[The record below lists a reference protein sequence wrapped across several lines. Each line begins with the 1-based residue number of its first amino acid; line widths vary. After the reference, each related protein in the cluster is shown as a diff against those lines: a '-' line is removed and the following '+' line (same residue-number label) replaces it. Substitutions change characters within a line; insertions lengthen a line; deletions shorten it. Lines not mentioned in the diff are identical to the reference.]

1 FQYVE
6 GETLE
11 KLLGRRGMLPIKRC
25 VAFAQDIASALE
37 HAHGWNI
44 VHRDVKPA
52 NILIENSSGVAKLAD
67 FGIVKAPWAAKTQ
80 EGDTLGSPGYMSP
93 EQIDG
98 SELDERADLF
108 CLGVVL
114 YQMLSGRHPF
124 LRDTV
129 AGTAY
134 ATCNGAYTPLREIV
148 SSVPPAL
155 DWAIRKCLAVDRKKR
170 IGSAKELLSLLKTVA
185 PSSGGSGQT
194 PAENKPAQ
202 KLKGATKRDFVHYL
216 VKPFT
221 VRHEPADDRL
231 LWFKIKHWFHRVEKP
246 VVGLWKSMRAM
257 VRWADRSRRAFF
269 LFWVSMAV
277 IIIIIC
283 AIGIGFI
290 INPPALPP
298 ENSVEGKL
306 FRQCSEA
313 LEKSNREAALEA
325 GNKLTSMNPIHPQ
338 SWIVL
343 ARIMIREGK
352 YDVAANELKRVPSL
366 KGGKKTLK
374 KALPAILLEICR
386 QMKKGPAP
394 PPLLDMAVHT
404 LSAGANPLVRSW
416 IQDTNHWL
424 RWNAVEVLKMSNSDI
439 DIVPVYIQDLSFA
452 GSVQVRLAAV
462 DSLGEIG
469 DKRAIPALK
478 KVMALDQNDPLA
490 SAEAGK
496 VLEEKF
502 K

>member
-1 FQYVE
+1 
-6 GETLE
+6 
-11 KLLGRRGMLPIKRC
+11 M
-25 VAFAQDIASALE
+25 
-37 HAHGWNI
+37 
-44 VHRDVKPA
+44 HRDVKPA

-155 DWAIRKCLAVDRKKR
+155 DWAVRKCLAVDRKKR
-170 IGSAKELLSLLKTVA
+170 IGSAKELLSLLKTVV
-185 PSSGGSGQT
+185 PSSGGPGQT
-194 PAENKPAQ
+194 PAEKKPAQ

-257 VRWADRSRRAFF
+257 VRRADRSRRAFF

-394 PPLLDMAVHT
+394 PSLLDMAVYT